1 MARSDVASMA
11 PLLDELF
18 DHAEGNPE
26 TPGDIFPGAFS
37 LIVSG
42 QDAFS

>member
-1 MARSDVASMA
+1 MARSDVAPMA

-18 DHAEGNPE
+18 DHAEGNSE
-26 TPGDIFPGAFS
+26 APGDIFSSAFG

-42 QDAFS
+42 